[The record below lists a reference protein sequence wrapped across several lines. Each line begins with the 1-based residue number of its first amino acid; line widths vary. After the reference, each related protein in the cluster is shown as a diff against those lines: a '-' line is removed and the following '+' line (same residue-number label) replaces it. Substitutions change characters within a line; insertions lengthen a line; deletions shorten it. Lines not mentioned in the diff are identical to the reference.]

1 MDIEK
6 TYITR
11 ILSEL
16 IRIER
21 EEQGRYKI
29 YEEKLNDKYWKSDY
43 RFLKTEIGLIVMRKR
58 YIKYLK
64 NLLEERLKII
74 EKENKKEEENIQLKI

>member
-58 YIKYLK
+58 YIKYLI
-64 NLLEERLKII
+64 EERLKII

>member
-43 RFLKTEIGLIVMRKR
+43 RFLKTEIVMRKR